1 MANLIFSMAQQPTE
15 SLDLVNDSMAKRK
28 EGKILVGQEQD
39 PSGMPNARSL
49 PLERIRKR
57 DCTYELIKFK

>member
-39 PSGMPNARSL
+39 PSGMPMQDHC
-49 PLERIRKR
+49 PWKE
-57 DCTYELIKFK
+57 